1 MMLCLITAIK
11 HPALYKYQ
19 TNSLMTILST
29 QHTAS
34 NISHYKALDH
44 LLQLPHIHL
53 RKINQLPV
61 FTMKFTLFSIFVALP
76 AIMAAPLAAPEA
88 APDAAPAAAPE
99 AAPDDYGQYADYGD
113 YPPPDGGYGT
123 YADYGSY

>member
-1 MMLCLITAIK
+1 
-11 HPALYKYQ
+11 
-19 TNSLMTILST
+19 MTIRST
-29 QHTAS
+29 QHIAS
-34 NISHYKALDH
+34 NILHYKALGH
-44 LLQLPHIHL
+44 LLELLHIHL
-53 RKINQLPV
+53 RNIIQLPI

-99 AAPDDYGQYADYGD
+99 AVPDDYGQYADYGD